1 MEKEQQPPPVVES
14 VRVEPERVE
23 NVARFVGQLN
33 AAESIVIQPEI
44 SGVVAEI
51 SFSEGQV
58 VEAGDPI
65 VRLRDAE
72 QRALVAEA
80 RAELALAQDVYDRS
94 KRLRR
99 SDARSEAEL
108 VRARAE
114 RDIARARLE
123 LVEVQLARTVIRA
136 PFDGVIGA
144 RLVSTGERV
153 SPGGTDRFSGNSAT
167 GIARIESLDRMELVF
182 TVPETV
188 ATSLGE
194 LELSVEVAS
203 YPGRA
208 FPGKLFFVAP
218 RVDERN
224 RRMLVKAAVPNA
236 EHLLKPGMFASVAM
250 KVAEY
255 PEALM
260 IPEDAV
266 RYSGDGP
273 SVWRLDAER
282 VAHIAPVDLG
292 LRKEGRV
299 QVLRGL
305 APGDEVVISGIHKVV
320 EGEAVETLRAL
331 PNGAKPAALVGD
343 AAAAPAA
350 QPTTKPAAAAPGAGT

>member
-1 MEKEQQPPPVVES
+1 
-14 VRVEPERVE
+14 
-23 NVARFVGQLN
+23 
-33 AAESIVIQPEI
+33 
-44 SGVVAEI
+44 
-51 SFSEGQV
+51 
-58 VEAGDPI
+58 
-65 VRLRDAE
+65 
-72 QRALVAEA
+72 
-80 RAELALAQDVYDRS
+80 
-94 KRLRR
+94 
-99 SDARSEAEL
+99 
-108 VRARAE
+108 
-114 RDIARARLE
+114 
-123 LVEVQLARTVIRA
+123 
-136 PFDGVIGA
+136 VIGA

-153 SPGGTDRFSGNSAT
+153 SPGGSDRFSGNSAT

-208 FPGKLFFVAP
+208 FPGQLFFVAP

-224 RRMLVKAAVPNA
+224 RRMLVKAAVPNP

-266 RYSGDGP
+266 RYSGAGP

-282 VAHIAPVDLG
+282 VAHVAPVDLG
-292 LRKEGRV
+292 LRQEGRV

-305 APGDEVVISGIHKVV
+305 APGDEVVVSGIHKVV
-320 EGEAVETLRAL
+320 EGEAVETLRVAV
-331 PNGAKPAALVGD
+331 PNGAKPAAVVGD
-343 AAAAPAA
+343 AAAAPAAPAA
-350 QPTTKPAAAAPGAGT
+350 QPTTKPTAAAPGAGT

>member
-1 MEKEQQPPPVVES
+1 MEDGGEPPPVVEAI
-14 VRVEPERVE
+14 RLGPERVE

-51 SFSEGQV
+51 AFSEGQV

-80 RAELALAQDVYDRS
+80 RAELTLAQDVYDRS

-153 SPGGTDRFSGNSAT
+153 SPGGSDRFSGNSAT

-203 YPGRA
+203 FPGRA

-224 RRMLVKAAVPNA
+224 RRMLVKAAVPNP

-273 SVWRLDAER
+273 SVWRLDADQ
-282 VAHIAPVDLG
+282 VAHAVPIELG
-292 LRKEGRV
+292 LRQAGRV

-305 APGDEVVISGIHKVV
+305 VPGDEVVVSGIHKVV
-320 EGEAVETLRAL
+320 EGEAVETLRVAL
-331 PNGAKPAALVGD
+331 PNGA
-343 AAAAPAA
+343 
-350 QPTTKPAAAAPGAGT
+350 KPAAAAPGAGT